1 MNFWN
6 TVYFGNPLK
15 DWAIA
20 LGIVVIAFSLLKILK
35 LPVLKGFK
43 KWSEK
48 TSNSFDDFIVLA
60 IEKCAMPFLYF
71 VAIH

>member
-6 TVYFGNPLK
+6 TVYFGNPLR

-20 LGIVVIAFSLLKILK
+20 LGIVVVGFSLIKILR
-35 LPVLKGFK
+35 LPVLKRFK
-43 KWSEK
+43 KWSES

-60 IEKCAMPFLYF
+60 IEKA
-71 VAIH
+71 